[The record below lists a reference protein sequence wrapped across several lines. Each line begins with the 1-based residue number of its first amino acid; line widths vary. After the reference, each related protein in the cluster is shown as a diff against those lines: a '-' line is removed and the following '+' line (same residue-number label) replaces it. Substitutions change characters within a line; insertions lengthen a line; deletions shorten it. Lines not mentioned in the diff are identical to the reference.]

1 VKTPKQT
8 FSSPQIPYRASSIRL
23 LPSDVTSIQLPPV
36 GPSNSVF
43 SSTHSSFRLDKV
55 NSDMRNYITNFAAD
69 LRWIQAQRH
78 PSAYLSVAAMLQW
91 SDVGVRWLEQTL
103 KTSQWEF
110 TRGSQ
115 RILAKNE
122 ALFNTHYDVTL
133 CFTAVCFFPYTGWL
147 LLPLHSD
154 LISGRFCPQVSLAV
168 GKVDITL
175 QTHTALLQHYKMD
188 CGTFNHAGI
197 FLAAKHQCL
206 TL

>member
-1 VKTPKQT
+1 MKTPKQT

-55 NSDMRNYITNFAAD
+55 NSDMCNYITNFAAD

-122 ALFNTHYDVTL
+122 ALFNTHCIWCHALLYSSVLLPIYRLVT
-133 CFTAVCFFPYTGWL
+133 FTASFRPNLWAFLPSGFFGCWEGWYYFANT
-147 LLPLHSD
+147 H
-154 LISGRFCPQVSLAV
+154 CLASA
-168 GKVDITL
+168 L
-175 QTHTALLQHYKMD
+175 QDGLWD
-188 CGTFNHAGI
+188 F
-197 FLAAKHQCL
+197 
-206 TL
+206 